1 MRNRASLQGNAN
13 HVFSRLLD
21 SFADGLR
28 DFFCFPHTIPDM
40 PVLVANNHESAETQ
54 VLSALD
60 HLGHTIDGNN
70 LVFKFLRIRIDLIQ
84 AFLH

>member
-1 MRNRASLQGNAN
+1 MRPFRGTSN

-28 DFFCFPHTIPDM
+28 DLFCFPHTIPDM

-54 VLSALD
+54 VLSAFD

-70 LVFKFLRIRIDLIQ
+70 LVFQFLRIRIDLIQ